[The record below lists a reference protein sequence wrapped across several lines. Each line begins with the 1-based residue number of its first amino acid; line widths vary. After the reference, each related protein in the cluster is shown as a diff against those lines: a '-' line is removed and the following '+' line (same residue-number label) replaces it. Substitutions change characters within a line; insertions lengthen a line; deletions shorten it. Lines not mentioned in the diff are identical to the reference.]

1 MSSKKP
7 QNVLGKSAKTTDQR
21 TIAGRR
27 RRQAQQKMN
36 LVSLQL
42 VKQALANGVLAD
54 YVLFDSWY
62 SSPKMFYELTK
73 LGLNGVGM
81 LKRSSKIYYQYR
93 GRQYSVKALYK
104 RLQASKYQPKQAYQY
119 SCFVEAHV
127 GNKKFKLRLVFVA
140 NRARQDDYLVLAT
153 TQLGLQPQAIIQ
165 LYARRWQ
172 IENYFKVAK
181 QYLRL
186 DKSQVQ
192 NYDGLCGHL
201 AIVMMTYDLLAWQE
215 RQNQDDRTIGDLF
228 FIMNEAMPDIEL
240 SQALVWLLNSLK
252 TIINHEV
259 YARRA
264 QIIQMMNQ
272 FFTFLPKRLVSLL
285 TAS

>member
-1 MSSKKP
+1 
-7 QNVLGKSAKTTDQR
+7 
-21 TIAGRR
+21 
-27 RRQAQQKMN
+27 
-36 LVSLQL
+36 
-42 VKQALANGVLAD
+42 
-54 YVLFDSWY
+54 
-62 SSPKMFYELTK
+62 
-73 LGLNGVGM
+73 M

-119 SCFVEAHV
+119 SCLVEAHV
-127 GNKKFKLRLVFVA
+127 GNQKFKLRLVFVA